1 MKNKLLLLET
11 EMVGPGGHYLD
22 NVIES
27 YYYFK
32 KNLHIQCLLNKKF
45 QSQGTFIPNELHLIK
60 KLNLI
65 HVISNILSPIDTDWE
80 TYEILGP
87 SFNLKR
93 EIKDRFLT
101 KVESLF
107 SREIILKM
115 EVVEGNPYREMLLA
129 AKNLDSN
136 LVIVP
141 RKE

>member
-1 MKNKLLLLET
+1 MK
-11 EMVGPGGHYLD
+11 
-22 NVIES
+22 
-27 YYYFK
+27 
-32 KNLHIQCLLNKKF
+32 
-45 QSQGTFIPNELHLIK
+45 IK

-65 HVISNILSPIDTDWE
+65 HVISNILSPVDTDWE
-80 TYEILGP
+80 TYEVLGP
-87 SFNLKR
+87 IFNLKR

-115 EVVEGNPYREMLLA
+115 EVVEGNPYREILLA

>member
-1 MKNKLLLLET
+1 MK
-11 EMVGPGGHYLD
+11 
-22 NVIES
+22 
-27 YYYFK
+27 
-32 KNLHIQCLLNKKF
+32 
-45 QSQGTFIPNELHLIK
+45 IK

-115 EVVEGNPYREMLLA
+115 EVVEGNSYREMLLA